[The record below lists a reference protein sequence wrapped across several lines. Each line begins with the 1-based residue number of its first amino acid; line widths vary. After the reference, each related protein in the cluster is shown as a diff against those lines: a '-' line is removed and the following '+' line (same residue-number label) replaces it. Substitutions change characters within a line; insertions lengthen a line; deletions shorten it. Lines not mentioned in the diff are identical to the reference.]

1 MTYLPEVDYF
11 VRTVDLPAEVGGL
24 VAVNEDGTYSVYI
37 NAKLSSSR
45 QEKALRHEVDH
56 IENDDFYNG
65 KPIEEVEKKRAS

>member
-11 VRTVDLPAEVGGL
+11 VRTVDLPTEVGGL

-37 NAKLSSSR
+37 NARLSSSR
-45 QEKALRHEVDH
+45 QKKALRHEVDH